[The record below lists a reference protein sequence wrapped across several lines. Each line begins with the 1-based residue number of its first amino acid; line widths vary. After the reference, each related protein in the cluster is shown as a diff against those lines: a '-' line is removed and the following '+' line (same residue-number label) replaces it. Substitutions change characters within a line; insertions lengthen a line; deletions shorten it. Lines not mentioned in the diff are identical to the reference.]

1 MDFYLCPDAASAGKP
16 SHLSVVQTS
25 CAGRALQTKV
35 DLARGMTILQELP
48 YMVACDQADVLGS
61 RWRAVNYARHGVKF
75 LRLLESFSELST
87 NGLELE
93 RRLC

>member
-1 MDFYLCPDAASAGKP
+1 
-16 SHLSVVQTS
+16 
-25 CAGRALQTKV
+25 
-35 DLARGMTILQELP
+35 
-48 YMVACDQADVLGS
+48 MVACDQADVLGS
-61 RWRAVNYARHGVKF
+61 RWRAVNYARHGVKI